1 MLRRASAAAL
11 LLLPSL
17 AFAQGTALDA
27 TTLLASERAIVDL
40 ARRIGPTVVNVRCF
54 VKDEKWWASAQ
65 AKSEK
70 VTPGWVQVP
79 ERDLLYPHHRPLPG
93 ASGVV
98 VSADGTILT
107 LNRVLLTPA
116 GDEADLIDVELG
128 NDHYR
133 ARILAREPTID
144 LGILKIDA
152 GHPLAFAPLGNNRGL
167 EPGRFLLAF
176 GEPDG
181 PERVLLPGVVAQ
193 NPARECYQD
202 ELSATYLQTSMTFAG
217 GVLGGPVVDA
227 SGRVVGLA
235 SQRGDGSAKSAR
247 PGEPGFALP
256 INLAMAIYES
266 LLARQSR
273 ESPWIGVSVLRM
285 SREQRRAAG
294 APDSVGIQIDN
305 VFTPSP
311 AATLGLRAG
320 DVIAHMQGEDV
331 RTVYDFQ
338 RILYAAGVGQ
348 EITLEVV
355 RKGARSG
362 HTVRIEKRP
371 PEATTR

>member
-1 MLRRASAAAL
+1 
-11 LLLPSL
+11 
-17 AFAQGTALDA
+17 
-27 TTLLASERAIVDL
+27 
-40 ARRIGPTVVNVRCF
+40 
-54 VKDEKWWASAQ
+54 
-65 AKSEK
+65 
-70 VTPGWVQVP
+70 
-79 ERDLLYPHHRPLPG
+79 
-93 ASGVV
+93 
-98 VSADGTILT
+98 
-107 LNRVLLTPA
+107 
-116 GDEADLIDVELG
+116 
-128 NDHYR
+128 
-133 ARILAREPTID
+133 
-144 LGILKIDA
+144 
-152 GHPLAFAPLGNNRGL
+152 
-167 EPGRFLLAF
+167 
-176 GEPDG
+176 
-181 PERVLLPGVVAQ
+181 
-193 NPARECYQD
+193 
-202 ELSATYLQTSMTFAG
+202 
-217 GVLGGPVVDA
+217 
-227 SGRVVGLA
+227 
-235 SQRGDGSAKSAR
+235 
-247 PGEPGFALP
+247 
-256 INLAMAIYES
+256 MAIYES

-355 RKGARSG
+355 RKGARSE